1 MYAGGMPREKTVKL
15 VVAANEIEARGIA
28 SFLFEEDVD
37 CVVVPYR
44 DTAYPGVFD
53 RDRMWGEIRVAASD
67 LAQAEALLEAWRT
80 AVPENLEEAWQRSL
94 PPHIDGE
101 AKKPGWPGT
110 PVIFAGCLVVL
121 VAIYLVMKFL

>member
-1 MYAGGMPREKTVKL
+1 MARENTVKL
-15 VVAANEIEARGIA
+15 IVTQDEIEARGIA
-28 SFLFEEDVD
+28 SFLEEEGID

-44 DTAYPGVFD
+44 DTAYPGVSD
-53 RDRMWGEIRVAASD
+53 RERPWGTVRVGASE
-67 LAQAEALLEAWRT
+67 LEQANVLLEAWRT

-94 PPHIDGE
+94 ASPADGE